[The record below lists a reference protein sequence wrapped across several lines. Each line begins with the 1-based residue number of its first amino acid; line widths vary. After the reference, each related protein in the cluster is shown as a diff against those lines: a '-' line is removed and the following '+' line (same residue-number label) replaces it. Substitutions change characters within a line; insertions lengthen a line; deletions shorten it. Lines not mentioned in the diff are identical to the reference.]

1 MSSRKTVLETINDNS
16 LVLYYLL
23 NKKKIKID
31 TLYQAV
37 LSKNKNIVFV
47 NFVHKIYRCYSYD
60 FFLFRQ
66 HLHIE

>member
-1 MSSRKTVLETINDNS
+1 MARKTVLETINDNS

-37 LSKNKNIVFV
+37 LSKNKNIV
-47 NFVHKIYRCYSYD
+47 
-60 FFLFRQ
+60 LE
-66 HLHIE
+66 HIS

>member
-1 MSSRKTVLETINDNS
+1 MARKTVLETINDNS

-37 LSKNKNIVFV
+37 LSKNKNIVLEQITTV
-47 NFVHKIYRCYSYD
+47 SN
-60 FFLFRQ
+60 RQ
-66 HLHIE
+66 IDN